1 MTSQKTRA
9 KMKTYSITLGGFTRA
24 VVFVLLVLLVLLLGT
39 IASFTIKVL
48 FIVAA
53 ILVFFKESFTIYNK
67 K

>member
-1 MTSQKTRA
+1 MTSQKTRV
-9 KMKTYSITLGGFTRA
+9 KIKTYSITLGGFTRA
-24 VVFVLLVLLVLLLGT
+24 VVFVLLVLLLGT

>member
-1 MTSQKTRA
+1 MKSQKTRT
-9 KMKTYSITLGGFTRA
+9 KMKTYSITLWGFTRA
-24 VVFVLLVLLVLLLGT
+24 VVFVLLVLLLGT
-39 IASFTIKVL
+39 IASFIIKVL

>member
-1 MTSQKTRA
+1 MKSQKTMA
-9 KMKTYSITLGGFTRA
+9 KMKTYSITLWGFTRA
-24 VVFVLLVLLVLLLGT
+24 VVFVLLVLLLGT
-39 IASFTIKVL
+39 IASFIIKVL

>member
-1 MTSQKTRA
+1 MKSQKTRA
-9 KMKTYSITLGGFTRA
+9 KMKTYSITLWGFTRA
-24 VVFVLLVLLVLLLGT
+24 VVFVLLVLLLGT
-39 IASFTIKVL
+39 IASFIIKVL

>member
-24 VVFVLLVLLVLLLGT
+24 VVFVLLLGLLGP
-39 IASFTIKVL
+39 IASFTIKFL
-48 FIVAA
+48 FIVAF